1 MIWFMGCIPY
11 PNFCAFHEK
20 TGPILE
26 SEGMGAI
33 FQKKGKEMLKKGK
46 YLKIWAKIYKIQ
58 PLKFRC

>member
-33 FQKKGKEMLKKGK
+33 F
-46 YLKIWAKIYKIQ
+46 
-58 PLKFRC
+58 